1 MIQDAPKNPE
11 KFTPQEQKN
20 IGKLTPDEAKAMVQK
35 FKKEHE
41 GLLPEYFS
49 LPGEEN
55 EEKEREYPEE
65 LLIYYEMKEQLK
77 PIEEKLKDDTLR
89 KNMIKGIS
97 ENIEKGQQEK
107 NTFSAWFVFLGYV
120 SLLSYPEF
128 NEIKSQFPE
137 KIKEIE
143 EGLKNK
149 TIRKNVIEQIS
160 QYVQDG
166 QKEKDAYSAAWWAF
180 ISYVSLLSYP
190 EFNAIKS
197 QFPEEIK
204 KIEEGLKNETIRR
217 NVIEQIS
224 KSIQEHQKEKNTYFA
239 WVVFL
244 NNYTSL
250 LSYLNYL
257 YKVGQK
263 KLAEIESQKAMHPE
277 LRKNLPPIPEE
288 KMF

>member
-1 MIQDAPKNPE
+1 MPE
-11 KFTPQEQKN
+11 KEPN
-20 IGKLTPDEAKAMVQK
+20 INRKDLKSEGKLTPDEAKAMVQK

-107 NTFSAWFVFLGYV
+107 NTFSAWFVFLGYI

-137 KIKEIE
+137 
-143 EGLKNK
+143 
-149 TIRKNVIEQIS
+149 
-160 QYVQDG
+160 
-166 QKEKDAYSAAWWAF
+166 
-180 ISYVSLLSYP
+180 
-190 EFNAIKS
+190 
-197 QFPEEIK
+197 EIK
-204 KIEEGLKNETIRR
+204 KIEEGLKDKTIRK
-217 NVIEQIS
+217 NVTEQIS
-224 KSIQEHQKEKNTYFA
+224 KSIQEHQKEKDAYFA

-244 NNYTSL
+244 NDYTSL
-250 LSYLNYL
+250 FSYLNHL

-263 KLAEIESQKAMHPE
+263 KLAEIESQKAIHPE